1 MSLEIER
8 KFLVKDRSFEA
19 LATAQ
24 SQISQGYLSRE
35 AERTVRV
42 RLRDGKGFITIK
54 SKNRGAVRGEWEY
67 EIPERDA
74 RELLTL
80 CEGRVISK
88 TRYLVPW
95 QGMTWEVD
103 VFGGDLSGLI
113 LAEIELPSADAEF
126 CAPPFVGEEV
136 TGNQQYYNSNL

>member
-8 KFLVKDRSFEA
+8 KFLVKDLSFEA

-136 TGNQQYYNSNL
+136 TGNQRYYNSNL

>member
-8 KFLVKDRSFEA
+8 KFLVKDRGFEA

-136 TGNQQYYNSNL
+136 TGNQRYYNSNL

>member
-136 TGNQQYYNSNL
+136 TGNQRYYNSNL

>member
-8 KFLVKDRSFEA
+8 KFLVKDRGFEA

-113 LAEIELPSADAEF
+113 LAEIELPSADSVF
-126 CAPPFVGEEV
+126 TAPPFVGQEV
-136 TGNQQYYNSNL
+136 TGNQRYYNSNL

>member
-8 KFLVKDRSFEA
+8 KFLVKDRSFEV

-136 TGNQQYYNSNL
+136 TGNQRYYNSNL

>member
-8 KFLVKDRSFEA
+8 KFLVKDRGFEA

-113 LAEIELPSADAEF
+113 LAEIELPSADAVF
-126 CAPPFVGEEV
+126 TAPPFVGQEV
-136 TGNQQYYNSNL
+136 TGNQRYYNSNL